1 MAQCAAV
8 VNVNGQALFAPVDT
22 GDAPCTSLLLL
33 TPAEYGV
40 VSGSPFNMT
49 AEDGLVLSVAIVGV
63 WAVAFSWHAIRRAL
77 GSTGG
82 ESETP

>member
-1 MAQCAAV
+1 MAQCAAI
-8 VNVNGQALFAPVDT
+8 VNVNGQALLAPVDT

-40 VSGSPFNMT
+40 VSASPFNMT
-49 AEDGLVLSVAIVGV
+49 AEEGALLSVAIVGV
-63 WAVAFSWHAIRRAL
+63 WAVAFSWHAIRLAL

-82 ESETP
+82 DSENP